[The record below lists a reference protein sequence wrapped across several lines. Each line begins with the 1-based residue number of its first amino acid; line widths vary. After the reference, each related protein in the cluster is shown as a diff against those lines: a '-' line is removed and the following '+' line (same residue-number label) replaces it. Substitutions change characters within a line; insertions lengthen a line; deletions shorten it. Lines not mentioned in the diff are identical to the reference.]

1 MKVIQISNKGLD
13 LIKKYEGFKS
23 NAYLCPA
30 NIPTIGFGSTYYED
44 GTKVR
49 LTDSSITE
57 ERATELLKALLV
69 IYEKSVDSYCVD
81 EINQNQF
88 DSLCSFAYNCGLGN
102 LKSSTLLKKVNIN
115 PNDPLIKDEFLKWNK
130 GGGKVLKGLTLR
142 RNDEANLYFSKEV

>member
-49 LTDSSITE
+49 LTDLSITE

-69 IYEKSVDSYCVD
+69 TYEKSVDSYCVD

-115 PNDPLIKDEFLKWNK
+115 SNDPLIKDEFLKWNK

>member
-49 LTDSSITE
+49 LTDLSITE

-69 IYEKSVDSYCVD
+69 TYEKSVDSYCVD

-115 PNDPLIKDEFLKWNK
+115 LNDPLIKDEFLKWNK